1 MNAIRGPRR
10 LGTVCDQL
18 ETSCAKRSC
27 VSKRQQA
34 SDADTGI
41 GLLVIRAANQFVGY
55 CGLTVGRASL
65 AEPELAYELLH
76 VNQGAGYATEAAD
89 AVVHAAG
96 ATGRRRLWAT
106 VRPWNDASFRVL
118 GKVGFERTERTTTDD
133 FGDIVWW
140 TREL

>member
-1 MNAIRGPRR
+1 MRPTRDELR
-10 LGTVCDQL
+10 
-18 ETSCAKRSC
+18 ETIL
-27 VSKRQQA
+27 RQQA
-34 SDADTGI
+34 SHIDTGI

-96 ATGRRRLWAT
+96 GTERCRLWAT
-106 VRPWNDASFRVL
+106 VRPWNGASFRVL
-118 GKVGFERTERTTTDD
+118 GKVGFKRTERITTDD